1 MTQRCLVF
9 VACPLVYDNHLSSAD
24 LCLHLKRGGTGP
36 SHIVAYRAVIASRT
50 MGTSLRSRSFRE
62 PRPCY
67 GKLHESQGRSLEGR
81 LHRALS
87 LRQGREKSRSQG
99 LDSTEGLEVPV
110 QERLPGTLGDTEQ
123 LIQTQ
128 REGSQRWLRQYQQQ
142 VRRRWKSFVA
152 SFPSVT
158 LNRPTSPETLL
169 DTNS

>member
-1 MTQRCLVF
+1 
-9 VACPLVYDNHLSSAD
+9 
-24 LCLHLKRGGTGP
+24 
-36 SHIVAYRAVIASRT
+36 
-50 MGTSLRSRSFRE
+50 MGTSLRSQSFRE

-67 GKLHESQGRSLEGR
+67 GRLHESQGRSLEGR

-99 LDSTEGLEVPV
+99 FDGMDGLEVSV

-128 REGSQRWLRQYQQQ
+128 RGGSRRWLRQYQQ
-142 VRRRWKSFVA
+142 VKRRWRSFVA

-158 LNRPTSPETLL
+158 LNQPASPETLL
-169 DTNS
+169 DTNN

>member
-1 MTQRCLVF
+1 
-9 VACPLVYDNHLSSAD
+9 
-24 LCLHLKRGGTGP
+24 
-36 SHIVAYRAVIASRT
+36 
-50 MGTSLRSRSFRE
+50 MGTSLRSQSFRE

-67 GKLHESQGRSLEGR
+67 GRLHESHGRSLEGR

-99 LDSTEGLEVPV
+99 PNGSEGLEVSV
-110 QERLPGTLGDTEQ
+110 QERLPGTLGDTEE

-128 REGSQRWLRQYQQQ
+128 RGGSRRWLRQYQQQ
-142 VRRRWKSFVA
+142 VKRRWKSFVA

-158 LNRPTSPETLL
+158 LSQPASPEALL